1 MTRLHHLL
9 ALAAATS
16 TLGAVAPGYAYAG
29 AGLTAC
35 PRPSAA
41 AELRVRNFLS
51 AGHLAAVRQELGL
64 AGISPERVRGL
75 GGDADVETCEKL
87 QQVLRAGAD
96 GPVPQGHVT
105 FFEADGFY
113 FVTVSRPSPQSP
125 SGTVMHEGSSQ
136 MYVFDRELRL
146 VTRLLA

>member
-9 ALAAATS
+9 ALAAAT
-16 TLGAVAPGYAYAG
+16 TILGAAAPGSAYAG

-35 PRPSAA
+35 PRPSVA

-75 GGDADVETCEKL
+75 GGNADAETCGKL
-87 QQVLRAGAD
+87 QQALRAGED
-96 GPVPQGHVT
+96 GHVPQGHAT
-105 FFEADGFY
+105 FFEAGGFY
-113 FVTVSRPSPQSP
+113 FVTISRPSPQP
-125 SGTVMHEGSSQ
+125 RSGAVMHEGSSQ